1 LGTYRLGIDIGSTT
15 IKLVVTDAGFNSVF
29 ERYRRHHS
37 NIKETL
43 LSLANEA
50 REELGNFSFS
60 AMITGS
66 GGLSLANW
74 VGVPFVQEVIA
85 VSDSIEKYA
94 PQTNVAIEIG
104 GEDAKIIYFGN
115 TIEQRMNGICA
126 GGTGSFIDQ
135 MATLLDTDATGLNEL
150 AKSHTVIYPIAA
162 RCGVFAK
169 SDLQPLINEGTARE
183 DLAVSIFQAIVNQII
198 SGLACGKPIRGNI
211 AFLGGPLHFLSE
223 LRARFVDVLNLSDAQ
238 IISPKASHLFAAL
251 GAAIRAENEG
261 AQTDISTLIDNLL
274 EQQELPFE
282 ISRLNPLFE
291 NRLEYD
297 TFRKRHGKHIVP
309 KGSLENYTGDCF
321 FGLDAGSTT
330 TKAVLIGA
338 EGEVLHTFYESNEG
352 NPLNVARKALTEIY
366 EKLPPA
372 AKIKYSCV
380 TGYGEG
386 LLKTAFNMDMG
397 EIETVA
403 HYRAAAFFDP
413 AVDFI
418 LDIGG
423 QDMKCLRVRNGIIDT
438 VLLNEA
444 CSAGCGSFLE
454 TFARSLNLPLSEFA
468 TQSLFAENPV
478 DLGSRCTVFMN
489 SRVKQAQKEGASVAD
504 ISSGLAYS
512 VIKNALQKVIKITDP
527 SQMGKNIVVQGGTFY
542 NEAVLR
548 AFELV
553 SEREAI
559 RPDIAGL
566 MGAFGAALL
575 ARERGRPRV
584 QTTLL
589 NADELNALEVK
600 TTHTRCKACE
610 NNCLLTINNFSGTPS
625 PNPCELFEKSST
637 KTLTETAQSEV
648 SNEGVKGTMSPCRG
662 VGTESPR
669 SVFISGNR
677 CEKGQGKTEQNAD
690 LPNLYAAKYKR
701 VFDYEP
707 LAEKKAKRGVVG
719 IPRVMNMYENYP
731 LWFTF
736 FTQLGYRVQLSPR
749 STRELYE
756 MGIESIPSESECY
769 PAKLVHGHIMA
780 LIKSGVKY
788 IFYPCIAMEQHMT
801 EDADQNY
808 NCPIVTS
815 YPENI
820 KNNVE
825 EIDELN
831 IKFENPFFNLGDTK
845 SLEARMIQEFKEIPA
860 EEVKAALAKAL
871 TEQDNYRKDVQKMG
885 DEAIKYIEE
894 NGLVAVVLAGRPYHI
909 DPEINHGIPELITGY
924 GIPVLS
930 DDAVSHLGEIERPL
944 GVRDQ
949 WAYHSRLYAAAFW
962 SRKRTD
968 VEMIQLT
975 SFGCGLDAVTADEVQ
990 EILENAGK
998 IFTLLKI
1005 DEVSS
1010 LGSARIR
1017 IRSLFAAL
1025 SERRER
1031 GILNKKPTPRPPRKV
1046 FTKEMRETH
1055 TMICPQMSPFH
1066 FDIIKEAFQ
1075 SEGYNLVVMPAMDQA
1090 CIETGLKY
1098 VNNDACYPALIVVG
1112 QVLNALFSGEYDIDN
1127 VSVLMSQTG
1136 GGCRAS
1142 NYIGFIR
1149 KAFAKAGF
1157 PQIPV
1162 VSISALGL
1170 EKNPGFK
1177 LTAGLINKAMQ
1188 GLVYGDLLSRVLYRT
1203 RPYETVKGTANALYE
1218 HWNEICKKAAR
1229 RGSLREFKRNIY
1241 DIVEDFDKMPLRDIE
1256 LPKVGV
1262 VGEILVKY
1270 HPTANND
1277 IVTLLEN
1284 EGAEAVVPDLTDF
1297 ILYNGYNAG
1306 VLHDYLG
1313 GSKKLKIAGNL
1324 GIRFVEMY
1332 RRHLRRALEKSERF
1346 TAPISIEEMAE
1357 LAKPIVSVCNITG
1370 EGWFLTAEMI
1380 ELIHT
1385 GVNNIVCTQ
1394 PFACLPNHV
1403 TGKGIIKAL
1412 HNKYPNSNIAAV
1424 DYDPGASEVNQLNR
1438 IKLML
1443 SAARRNMEKVKVL
1456 GDAVPEPLQGDKI
1469 PLTPK
1474 I

>member
-1 LGTYRLGIDIGSTT
+1 MFLSTYRLGIDIGSTT
-15 IKLVVTDAGFNSVF
+15 IKLVVTDGEIVF

-37 NIKETL
+37 DIRGTL

-50 REELGNFSFS
+50 REKLGKFSFKG
-60 AMITGS
+60 MITGS
-66 GGLSLANW
+66 GGLSLADW
-74 VGVPFVQEVIA
+74 VQVPFVQEVIA

-94 PQTNVAIEIG
+94 PETNVAIEIG

-126 GGTGSFIDQ
+126 GGTGSFVDQ
-135 MATLLDTDATGLNEL
+135 MATLLDTDAEGLNEL

-169 SDLQPLINEGTARE
+169 SDLQPLINEGTARP

-223 LRARFVDVLNLSDAQ
+223 LRARFVDVLKLSPEQ
-238 IISPKASHLFAAL
+238 IVAPKEGHLFAAL

-261 AQTDISTLIDNLL
+261 AEMDISTLIDNLL
-274 EQQELPFE
+274 EKQELPFE
-282 ISRLNPLFE
+282 ISRLDPLFTSKD
-291 NRLEYD
+291 EYE
-297 TFRKRHGKHIVP
+297 TFRERHNKHIVP
-309 KGSLENYTGDCF
+309 KAALENYEGDCF

-330 TKAVLIGA
+330 TKAVLIGKD
-338 EGEVLHTFYESNEG
+338 GEVLHTFYESNEG
-352 NPLNVARKALTEIY
+352 SPLNVARKALTEIY
-366 EKLPPA
+366 DALPPKA
-372 AKIKYSCV
+372 VIKYSCV

-386 LLKTAFNMDMG
+386 LMKAALCADMG

-413 AVDFI
+413 SVDFI

-423 QDMKCLRVRNGIIDT
+423 QDMKCLRIRNGIIDT

-454 TFARSLNLPLSEFA
+454 TFARSLNLPIDTFASE
-468 TQSLFAENPV
+468 SLFAENPV

-489 SRVKQAQKEGASVAD
+489 SRVKQAQKEGAAVAD
-504 ISSGLAYS
+504 ISAGLAYS

-527 SQMGKNIVVQGGTFY
+527 AQMGKNIVVQGGTFY
-542 NEAVLR
+542 NEAALR
-548 AFELV
+548 AFEIV

-584 QTTLL
+584 ETSLL
-589 NADELNALEVK
+589 NAEELAALKVDS
-600 TTHTRCKACE
+600 THTRCKACE
-610 NNCLLTINNFSGTPS
+610 NNCLLTVNKF
-625 PNPCELFEKSST
+625 PNT
-637 KTLTETAQSEV
+637 T
-648 SNEGVKGTMSPCRG
+648 
-662 VGTESPR
+662 
-669 SVFISGNR
+669 FISGNR
-677 CEKGQGKTEQNAD
+677 CERGLGKTTKNSE
-690 LPNLYAAKYKR
+690 LPNLYTAKYER
-701 VFDYEP
+701 VFGYESLP
-707 LAEKKAKRGVVG
+707 ESEAKRGTVG
-719 IPRVMNMYENYP
+719 LPRVMNMYENYP
-731 LWFTF
+731 LWHTF
-736 FTQLGYRVQLSPR
+736 FTELGYRVELSPR
-749 STRELYE
+749 SSRELYE

-769 PAKLVHGHIMA
+769 PAKLAHGHIMA
-780 LIKSGVKY
+780 LIKKGIKY
-788 IFYPCIAMEQHMT
+788 IFYPCIAFEEKLT
-801 EDADQNY
+801 DGADQNY

-825 EIDELN
+825 EIDEMG
-831 IKFENPFFNLGDTK
+831 IRFQNPFFNLGDKK
-845 SLEARMIQEFKEIPA
+845 SLQKRMLEEFKDLPPS
-860 EEVKAALAKAL
+860 EVKAALEKAL
-871 TEQDNYRKDVQKMG
+871 AEQARYREDVKKMG
-885 DEAIKYIEE
+885 DEAINYIER
-894 NGLVAVVLAGRPYHI
+894 NGLIAVVLAGRPYHI
-909 DPEINHGIPELITGY
+909 DPEINHGIPELITSY

-930 DDAVSHLGEIERPL
+930 EDAVAHLGKVERPL

-949 WAYHSRLYAAAFW
+949 WSYHSRLYSAAYW
-962 SRKRTD
+962 VRTRAD
-968 VEMIQLT
+968 FEMIQLN

-1005 DEVSS
+1005 DEVSN

-1025 SERRER
+1025 SVRRER
-1031 GILNKKPTPRPPRKV
+1031 GIIKTKPKPRAQRKI
-1046 FTKEMRETH
+1046 FTEEMRKTH
-1055 TMICPQMSPFH
+1055 TLICPQMAPLH
-1066 FDIIKEAFQ
+1066 FDILKDAFQ
-1075 SEGYNLVVMPAMDQA
+1075 SEGYNLVVMPAIDKA
-1090 CIETGLKY
+1090 CIDTGLKY

-1112 QVLNALFSGEYDIDN
+1112 QVLNALNSGEYDLDK

-1157 PQIPV
+1157 EQIPV
-1162 VSISALGL
+1162 VSLSALGL

-1177 LTAGLINKAMQ
+1177 FTRSLINKAMQ
-1188 GLVYGDLLSRVLYRT
+1188 ALIYGDLLSRVLYRT
-1203 RPYETVKGTANALYE
+1203 RPYEATPGTANALYS
-1218 HWNEICKKAAR
+1218 HWNAKCQEAVR
-1229 RGSLREFKRNIY
+1229 RGSRSEFKNNIY
-1241 DIVEDFDKMPLRDIE
+1241 EIVEDFDKMPLRDIE
-1256 LPKVGV
+1256 LPRVGV

-1297 ILYNGYNAG
+1297 VLYNGYNAK
-1306 VLHDYLG
+1306 VLHRYFG
-1313 GSKKLKIAGNL
+1313 GSKKLSIAG
-1324 GIRFVEMY
+1324 GIGIFFIELY
-1332 RRHLRRALEKSERF
+1332 RRHLRRALEKSTRF
-1346 TAPISIEEMAE
+1346 SAPISIDKMAE
-1357 LAKPIVSVCNITG
+1357 LAKPIVSDCNITG
-1370 EGWFLTAEMI
+1370 EGWFLTAEMV

-1385 GVNNIVCTQ
+1385 GVNNIVCAQ

-1403 TGKGIIKAL
+1403 VGKGIIKNL
-1412 HNKYPNSNIAAV
+1412 HNNYPNSNIVAV

-1443 SAARRNMEKVKVL
+1443 SAARRNMEKGKEKEKDR
-1456 GDAVPEPLQGDKI
+1456 G
-1469 PLTPK
+1469 
-1474 I
+1474 